1 MAKVDRK
8 ASSHGHAGRGPTTD
22 PAFSAYMR
30 DLADYPPLDHK
41 ELDEVLSRIRSGD
54 RIAVNRLVETHLRFA
69 VKVAAEFHPNSVLSM
84 SDLVAEGNLGL
95 MEAAKR
101 FDPDKGFRF
110 STYAVWWIKQS
121 IRRAVYSASHPVRLP
136 TSRTGDL
143 DQIRRRIEQL
153 SQQLGEAA
161 SLEAVAADLGMRSR
175 RVVAALETK
184 VRPISLEAPIYEE
197 GDRMPA
203 DVIADS
209 GVLPD
214 MEIVLKESVERVR
227 AAVGS
232 LGDRDAEVIA
242 LLYGEE
248 DGPMTLQEVGE
259 HMGISR
265 ERVRQLRD
273 RALRRLRQQ
282 LGPAQDRLGAD

>member
-1 MAKVDRK
+1 MK
-8 ASSHGHAGRGPTTD
+8 ANNRAGFERHSGQRPSWD
-22 PAFSAYMR
+22 PIVSAYMR
-30 DLADYPPLDHK
+30 DLANYPPLNRK
-41 ELDEVLSRIRSGD
+41 ELEEVLSRIRSGD
-54 RIAVNRLVETHLRFA
+54 REAVNRLVETHLRFA

-161 SLEAVAADLGMRSR
+161 SLEAVAANLGMRSR